1 MGSLPHTELGASHIS
16 ARSSVAVHLAA
27 AYANGPAAAFIAR
40 TEFAHLHADGSGSLH
55 MTLPEGTA
63 DEAIAK
69 GWAERHPAATAGLAP
84 PTLVM
89 VYGPRD
95 DAELEQVWA
104 LVQRSYTFARETQNA
119 SGHYPA
125 PSPASVKT
133 TPPTSKPTRDIVP
146 FALADPGL
154 VVEPHP
160 SAIGIGRRAGLAS
173 RASP

>member
-1 MGSLPHTELGASHIS
+1 MPTQPDTTPALTTLAKPRPTTTPGTPHRQLDQRSPQSLQAELLTRMGSLAHTELGASHIS
-16 ARSSVAVHLAA
+16 APGSVAVHLAR
-27 AYANGPAAAFIAR
+27 AYAIGPAEASVAV

-84 PTLVM
+84 PTLVV

-104 LVQRSYTFARETQNA
+104 LIQRSYTFARQT
-119 SGHYPA
+119 
-125 PSPASVKT
+125 
-133 TPPTSKPTRDIVP
+133 
-146 FALADPGL
+146 
-154 VVEPHP
+154 
-160 SAIGIGRRAGLAS
+160 
-173 RASP
+173 